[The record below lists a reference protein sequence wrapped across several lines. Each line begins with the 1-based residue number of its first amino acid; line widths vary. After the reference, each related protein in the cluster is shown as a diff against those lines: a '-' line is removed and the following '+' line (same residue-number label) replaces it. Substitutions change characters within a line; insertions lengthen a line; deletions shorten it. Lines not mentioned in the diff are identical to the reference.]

1 MQSDFQRYWHGDQAE
16 PGFLLDWR
24 EPETRRRH
32 RIAALGAVAW
42 HVALV
47 LFVWNAPSGAGHSD
61 ERWRIERALR
71 NATPLVEPRLDEKE
85 FKLTQKAPQVN
96 QPAEQVDLAS
106 LLPKPQLHIPAMRPA
121 PGSAPPGAPVP
132 PPSAQTTAQTMEAP
146 HIDIAPAN
154 NLAALNIPPL
164 PPAQAPPP
172 PPQKNKSPFEPVGGP
187 ERSPKGQGLGPR
199 IEVPKGGV
207 DEAVRALIRSGAGGS
222 GTVVGDRG
230 QGAGGVLDS
239 LLQRGAPG
247 AQRQS
252 ALELMSDPQG
262 IDFKPYLIQVLAS
275 VRRSWFSVMP
285 ESIRFGRS
293 GRVVIQFAVD
303 RNGQVTKLVISEE
316 SGANALD
323 RAAVAGVSGAVPFPP
338 LPAGFKGQEARLQ
351 LVFNY
356 NMPR

>member
-1 MQSDFQRYWHGDQAE
+1 MQSDFQRYWHADQAQ
-16 PGFLLDWR
+16 PGFLIEWR

-32 RIAALGAVAW
+32 RIAALGAVVW

-47 LFVWNAPSGAGHSD
+47 LFIWNAPSGAGHSD

-71 NATPLVEPRLDEKE
+71 NATPLVEPRLDPKE
-85 FKLTQKAPQVN
+85 FKLTQKEPQVN

-106 LLPKPQLHIPAMRPA
+106 LLPKPQLHMPAMRPA
-121 PGSAPPGAPVP
+121 PGSAPPGEPLP
-132 PPSAQTTAQTMEAP
+132 PKPTVQPMEAP
-146 HIDIAPAN
+146 HIDVPAPG
-154 NLAALNIPPL
+154 NLAALKL
-164 PPAQAPPP
+164 PALPQTQAPPP
-172 PPQKNKSPFEPVGGP
+172 PPQKNKNPFEPVGGP
-187 ERSPKGQGLGPR
+187 DRSPKGQGLGGAK
-199 IEVPKGGV
+199 IEVPKGTV
-207 DEAVRALIRSGAGGS
+207 DEAVRAVIRSGAGGS
-222 GTVVGDRG
+222 GVVVGDRG
-230 QGAGGVLDS
+230 QGAGGVMDS
-239 LLQRGAPG
+239 LLQRGSPG

-262 IDFKPYLIQVLAS
+262 IDFKPYLIQVLAA

-293 GRVVIQFAVD
+293 GRVVIQFAVN
-303 RNGQVTKLVISEE
+303 RNGEVTKLVIAEE

-338 LPAGFKGQEARLQ
+338 LPTGFKAPEARLQ
-351 LVFNY
+351 LMFNY